1 MLIEVGAR
9 VHKPVTSPRSGLNSG
24 LKKVVGISASLVGTQ
39 ALTSVLG
46 LAFWTLAA
54 RSFVPS
60 DVGVAG
66 AAVAMMLLLSS
77 LGSLGLGTLLIAR
90 LPITEQGNRRVL
102 VRTSLLAAGGT
113 SGLLAI
119 IVPLVAVHVFQA
131 TNLRPLVATPLTTLG
146 FAAGTALMSV
156 VLVLD
161 QAVLTIG
168 IGILQFE
175 RNVLA
180 SVTKIGALVAF
191 NAAGFS
197 GGMTIFLAWTV
208 GTLVSLP
215 LVSLR
220 TRGGWGLQTQ
230 RRLADPKALKGL
242 GRLAASHHA
251 LNTTLQAAL
260 QILPIMVT
268 VLLSARENAFFNT
281 AVMVSGF
288 VFALPYAIAISLFA
302 SASGSEREVLSR
314 IRLTLPFSLAVSVL
328 ANIAMFPLAGFIL
341 GLFGQSY
348 ASEGVHILR
357 ALVLA
362 GIPFVIKDHFIALRR
377 VQGRTTEAVYLL
389 AGFLVVELAAAAVG
403 AHLGGTIGLCLA
415 WVAVLFVEAIV
426 LVFPLYSAWRGY
438 QRETALHPDAA
449 QIPVESVP
457 ELAMA
462 IPELALSVPQT
473 TDYAPLRAESMIA
486 RLQSIERGDNVPT
499 MTESESRWDKAGPAV
514 SEPAVL
520 ETADGWLVPGDLT
533 AVQPAAVALAAIQEV
548 ERRQKNQRPPAD
560 GSPRPDAPEKWT
572 HGIFGAS
579 NLAGPALV
587 LMSLGVVV
595 MAVAANAGRSG
606 STAGWTQAAWVS
618 GLVMIFLP
626 ACFRVVLRGTPH
638 VERMMLAVAMP
649 MILQVS
655 RLVLNPTQFAFHDE
669 LIHGNTLR
677 QIDETSRLFTE
688 NPLLPVS
695 GYYPGLEV
703 VTDAIQRL
711 TGLTP
716 FASSAIA
723 LLLARM
729 IISLAIIAVVG
740 LVTGSRRAGAVGAV
754 VYVLNPQEL
763 FFNSQYSYQTLALP
777 LAIFAVYLFAVRK
790 RGSRTSL
797 VLPIAATAMTTF
809 THHLTALLLV
819 SAFAVWLAV
828 DLLVGRFDRRHASTE
843 DPRAVQNRFER
854 RKMLSRL
861 HDRGGLVVMTVSGAA
876 LSLIAAVNPG
886 SPLRTYLESIV
897 GSSTTDV
904 TSLTEGKQTKALFAD
919 SAGTGP
925 ARWEQALLLSAVL
938 LGGLAMFVVLRF
950 LWTRRRRPQAL
961 VVIVGFLALLYP
973 VIPAGHLTAATAE
986 VGDRASGFVFIGL
999 AAVMGWWLWHAKWRL
1014 RTLMLIVSA
1023 AVVMF
1028 YGNIVLG
1035 AGPTAGQLPGP
1046 YEISADARSVDADNV
1061 AAARWMATGIPA
1073 DSVVYGDRT
1082 SGGLAAELGGQFTIL
1097 HVSSNIDASRL
1108 LLDPAYTV
1116 KDVALI
1122 KRAKI
1127 DYLIVDTR
1135 LSTGF
1140 PHQQFYIESGE
1151 FGGNDRTAPVP
1162 AAALAKFA
1170 SVPGVQRVYDNGS
1183 LMIYDVRGLR
1193 G

>member
-1 MLIEVGAR
+1 MLSEVGER
-9 VHKPVTSPRSGLNSG
+9 VDTPVAPPRSG
-24 LKKVVGISASLVGTQ
+24 LKKVIGISASLVGTQ
-39 ALTSVLG
+39 ALTSILG
-46 LAFWTLAA
+46 LGFWTLAA
-54 RSFVPS
+54 RSFVTS

-90 LPITEQGNRRVL
+90 LPLTDQGDRRVL
-102 VRTSLLAAGGT
+102 VRTSLLTAGGT
-113 SGLLAI
+113 SAVLAI
-119 IVPLVAVHVFQA
+119 IVPLVAVHVFGA

-146 FAAGTALMSV
+146 FAAGTALMAV

-168 IGILQFE
+168 VGILQFE

-180 SVTKIGALVAF
+180 SVVKIGALVVF
-191 NAAGFS
+191 HQAGFS
-197 GGMTIFLAWTV
+197 GGMTIFLAWAV

-242 GRLAASHHA
+242 GRMAASHHA

-268 VLLSARENAFFNT
+268 VLLSARENAYFNT
-281 AVMVSGF
+281 AIMVSGF

-328 ANIAMFPLAGFIL
+328 ANLAMYPLAGFVL
-341 GLFGQSY
+341 SLFGQSY
-348 ASEGVHILR
+348 ASEGVNILR

-389 AGFLVVELAAAAVG
+389 GGFLVVELVAAAVG
-403 AHLGGTIGLCLA
+403 AHLGGTIGLCLG
-415 WVAVLFVEAIV
+415 WVAVLFVEAVV
-426 LVFPLYSAWRGY
+426 LAVPLYQGWRRYRREIALDPEALPVDSA
-438 QRETALHPDAA
+438 
-449 QIPVESVP
+449 P

-462 IPELALSVPQT
+462 IPELALSVPQPA
-473 TDYAPLRAESMIA
+473 DFSPRQEESLIG
-486 RLQSIERGDNVPT
+486 RLQVIERGDSVAT
-499 MTESESRWDKAGPAV
+499 MTVP
-514 SEPAVL
+514 EPPRAPTAAVL
-520 ETADGWLVPGDLT
+520 TADPHRHGVPR
-533 AVQPAAVALAAIQEV
+533 AE
-548 ERRQKNQRPPAD
+548 RPPAT
-560 GSPRPDAPEKWT
+560 EKV
-572 HGIFGAS
+572 HRGILGPS

-587 LMSLGVVV
+587 VMSLGVVL
-595 MAVAANAGRSG
+595 MAIAANAGRSG
-606 STAGWTQAAWVS
+606 SVAGWTQAAWAV

-626 ACFRVVLRGTPH
+626 ACFRIVLRGTPH
-638 VERMMLAVAMP
+638 VERMILAVAMP

-677 QIDETSRLFTE
+677 QIDQTSRLFTE

-716 FASSAIA
+716 FVSSTIT

-777 LAIFAVYLFAVRK
+777 LAIFSVYLFAVRR
-790 RGSRTSL
+790 RGSRTAL

-809 THHLTALLLV
+809 THHLTAILLV
-819 SAFAVWLAV
+819 AAFAVWLIV
-828 DLLVGRFDRRHASTE
+828 DVIVGRFDRRRPATE
-843 DPRAVQNRFER
+843 DPRAPQSRVDR
-854 RKMLSRL
+854 RRLITSL
-861 HDRGGLVVMTVSGAA
+861 HDRGGLIWMTASGAV
-876 LSLIAAVNPG
+876 LSLVAALNPG
-886 SPLRTYLESIV
+886 SPLRTYLQSIV
-897 GSSTTDV
+897 GSSTSDV

-950 LWTRRRRPQAL
+950 LWSRRRRPQAL
-961 VVIVGFLALLYP
+961 AVIVGFLALLYP
-973 VIPAGHLTAATAE
+973 VIPGGHLTAATAE

-999 AAVMGWWLWHAKWRL
+999 AVVMGWWLWRSHWRL
-1014 RTLMLIVSA
+1014 RSLMAIVVA
-1023 AVVMF
+1023 GLVMF

-1035 AGPTAGQLPGP
+1035 AGPTSGQLPGP
-1046 YEISADARSVDADNV
+1046 YQISADARSVDAANI
-1061 AAARWMATGIPA
+1061 AAAQWLSAGVRP
-1073 DSVVYGDRT
+1073 DSVIYGDRT

-1108 LLDPAYTV
+1108 LLDPAYTD

-1122 KRAKI
+1122 KRARM

-1135 LSTGF
+1135 LSTGL
-1140 PHQQFYIESGE
+1140 PHQQYYIESGE
-1151 FGGNDRTAPVP
+1151 FGGGQRSGPVP

-1170 SVPGVQRVYDNGS
+1170 SVPGVQRVYDNGA
-1183 LMIYDVRGLR
+1183 LVIYDVRGLR